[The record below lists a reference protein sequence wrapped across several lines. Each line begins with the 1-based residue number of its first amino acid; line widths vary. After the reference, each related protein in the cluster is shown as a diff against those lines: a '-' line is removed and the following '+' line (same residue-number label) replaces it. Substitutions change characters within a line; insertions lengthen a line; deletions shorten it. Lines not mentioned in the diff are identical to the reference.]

1 MTLYT
6 IIRSGI
12 PQSRNISLSISCI
25 SSIGL
30 YLEYLCKL
38 HFYRGHFPI
47 PAIRS
52 NMAEAEGMFESENK
66 SSGENSSDSDF
77 EGFEADDIRL
87 IGNVQRFTAI
97 LNPDYDREVPKDM
110 EMNWSTVD
118 SPPTVAPFTRNTR
131 LTVDLADDAS
141 PIDFFK
147 LLFNEDYWE
156 KIVTQTNL
164 YANG

>member
-1 MTLYT
+1 
-6 IIRSGI
+6 
-12 PQSRNISLSISCI
+12 
-25 SSIGL
+25 
-30 YLEYLCKL
+30 
-38 HFYRGHFPI
+38 
-47 PAIRS
+47 
-52 NMAEAEGMFESENK
+52 MAEAEGMFESENE

-164 YANG
+164 YANGK